1 MINIIR
7 LVEMDISGS
16 GITYKPGDIALVLPQ
31 NLQQNIEDFFALFPN
46 LGKSWYQ
53 ICALYRLH
61 YDIIVSKFMC

>member
-16 GITYKPGDIALVLPQ
+16 GIIYKPGDIALVLPQ

-46 LGKSWYQ
+46 LGMSLYQ
-53 ICALYRLH
+53 ICAS
-61 YDIIVSKFMC
+61 YDIIVSNFMC

>member
-1 MINIIR
+1 
-7 LVEMDISGS
+7 MDISGS

-53 ICALYRLH
+53 ICASYRPH
-61 YDIIVSKFMC
+61 Y